1 MSVKKS
7 IKAYSTLFCALAGAL
22 TFTAC
27 GDDSG
32 SNASSSLG
40 SNGGNVTSE
49 TYRISVNKKDQT
61 ATIYFSESSEDMCV
75 LEGEKLAWKSV
86 QMEPEIDHVMYRFVG
101 DTLVFTFMDEES
113 GRYDRK
119 GSMLVGGHSGDI
131 NGSWTIIPCKFYMD
145 TETTFCDSE
154 ADEEYYQKYADE
166 MVITSNSVTYSYIDD
181 EYTRN
186 RKYETSSFRA
196 FFYRSMASG
205 DFYRSF
211 PRALDLFD
219 YAGEVDFKELYPDVS
234 SSGLSANGETLSAGD
249 YTVSV
254 NVKKFFV
261 DKDAAATVEVKG
273 NGKTCT
279 SEFKTFQKV
288 TKDLCKVENMEYLR
302 FDDEEEDVN
311 GNEVVYAFSYE
322 YKNDEEFAQCMQT
335 MFQ

>member
-1 MSVKKS
+1 MKKS

-32 SNASSSLG
+32 ANASSSLG
-40 SNGGNVTSE
+40 SNGGNVSSE

-75 LEGEKLAWKSV
+75 LEGDKLAWKSV
-86 QMEPEIDHVMYRFVG
+86 QMEPEIEHVMYRFVG
-101 DTLVFTFMDEES
+101 DTLVYSVMDEES
-113 GRYDRK
+113 GKYNRRAK
-119 GSMLVGGHSGDI
+119 MFVGGHSGDI
-131 NGSWTIIPCKFYMD
+131 NGSWTIIPCEFYMD

-154 ADEEYYQKYADE
+154 ADEEYYQKYADK

-186 RKYETSSFRA
+186 RKYETSSYRA
-196 FFYRSMASG
+196 YFYRVMAGEGVSH
-205 DFYRSF
+205 F
-211 PRALDLFD
+211 PIALNLFD

-234 SSGLSANGETLSAGD
+234 SSELSANGETLSAGD

-261 DKDAAATVEVKG
+261 DKDAAATVEVNG

-311 GNEVVYAFSYE
+311 GNEIVYAYTYE

>member
-1 MSVKKS
+1 
-7 IKAYSTLFCALAGAL
+7 
-22 TFTAC
+22 
-27 GDDSG
+27 
-32 SNASSSLG
+32 
-40 SNGGNVTSE
+40 
-49 TYRISVNKKDQT
+49 
-61 ATIYFSESSEDMCV
+61 MCV
-75 LEGEKLAWKSV
+75 LEGDKLAWKSV
-86 QMEPEIDHVMYRFVG
+86 QMEPEIEHVMYRFVG
-101 DTLVFTFMDEES
+101 DTLVYSVMDEES
-113 GRYDRK
+113 GKYNRRAK
-119 GSMLVGGHSGDI
+119 MFVGGHSGDI
-131 NGSWTIIPCKFYMD
+131 NGSWTIIPCEFYMD

-154 ADEEYYQKYADE
+154 ADEEYYQKYADK
-166 MVITSNSVTYSYIDD
+166 MVISSNSVTYSYIDD

-186 RKYETSSFRA
+186 RKYETSSYRA
-196 FFYRSMASG
+196 YFYRVMAGEGVSH
-205 DFYRSF
+205 F
-211 PRALDLFD
+211 PIALNLFD

-234 SSGLSANGETLSAGD
+234 SSELSANGETLSAGD

-311 GNEVVYAFSYE
+311 GNEVVYASSYE

>member
-32 SNASSSLG
+32 ANASSSLG
-40 SNGGNVTSE
+40 SNGGNVSSE

-75 LEGEKLAWKSV
+75 LEGDKLAWKSV
-86 QMEPEIDHVMYRFVG
+86 QMEPEIEHVMYRFVG
-101 DTLVFTFMDEES
+101 DTLVYSVMDEES
-113 GRYDRK
+113 GKYNRRAK
-119 GSMLVGGHSGDI
+119 MFVGGHSGDI
-131 NGSWTIIPCKFYMD
+131 NGSWTIIPCEFYMD

-154 ADEEYYQKYADE
+154 ADEEYYQKYADK

-186 RKYETSSFRA
+186 RKYETSSYRA
-196 FFYRSMASG
+196 YFYRVMAGEGVSHC
-205 DFYRSF
+205 
-211 PRALDLFD
+211 PIALNLFD

-234 SSGLSANGETLSAGD
+234 SSELSANGETLSAGD

-311 GNEVVYAFSYE
+311 GNEIVYAYTYE